1 MSAFLFSAASDK
13 PFIRSC
19 TIRVHSFHKKL
30 VLLDIP
36 RKSNRDDTIRLPRRV
51 AQRRIRIRPGA
62 MAKPRPY
69 CFVTP

>member
-30 VLLDIP
+30 IFLAEEQKIISCKRNLG
-36 RKSNRDDTIRLPRRV
+36 L
-51 AQRRIRIRPGA
+51 AA
-62 MAKPRPY
+62 
-69 CFVTP
+69 